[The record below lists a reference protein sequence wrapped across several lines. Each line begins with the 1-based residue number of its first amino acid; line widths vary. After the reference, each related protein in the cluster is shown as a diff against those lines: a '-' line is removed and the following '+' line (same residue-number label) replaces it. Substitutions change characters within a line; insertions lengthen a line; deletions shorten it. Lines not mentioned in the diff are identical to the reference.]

1 MTRNRVIGKGN
12 DMPWHLPAE
21 LRHFKQLTMG
31 KPIVMGRR
39 TFASIGRVLPGRKNI
54 VVTRDPHF
62 NFSGVTVV
70 HSLAAAVRAAGDVDE
85 LMIIGGAQLYQQTL
99 ERVDRLY
106 ITLIHV
112 ELEGDTY
119 FPELN
124 DEQWVQREKVRRE
137 ADESNAYAV
146 TYLVLDRNPNTN

>member
-62 NFSGVTVV
+62 CFSGVTVV

-124 DEQWVQREKVRRE
+124 DEQWVQREKQRRE
-137 ADESNAYAV
+137 ADESNAYAM